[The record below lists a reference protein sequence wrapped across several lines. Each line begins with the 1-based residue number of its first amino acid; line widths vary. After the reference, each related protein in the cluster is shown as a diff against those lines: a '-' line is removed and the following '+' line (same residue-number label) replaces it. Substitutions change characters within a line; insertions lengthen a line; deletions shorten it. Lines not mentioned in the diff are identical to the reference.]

1 MKKHLLTSLLLL
13 ASLAGCTNYGSHGE
27 LKKMEE
33 IKHLGDSNPRMALSS
48 YDSLKKDIMKAPT
61 YVRNKYALLGVRL
74 RDKADIMYTSDY
86 CIIPLIPYFEKN
98 GTNRERQE
106 VYYYAG
112 SVYRDLQ
119 DTPRSL
125 EYFLKSASCAEN
137 GKVDS
142 VMLRNCYSQLY
153 IQYMRT
159 QDFKNALHAGEKE
172 CEIAKS
178 IGQLDDLSLNHQFNA
193 YMQMTNYKK
202 LSPLAYEIL
211 KNECELPASQRDA
224 GALTDLLYAFCAVND
239 KQNADRCY
247 AMISSLKRNYIKKS
261 TMDFYLGRYFELV
274 GPTDSCIFYYQRAL
288 KQGSLTCQY
297 DASQR
302 LFFLYDRLGNMEQAY
317 EYASKHVDISREL
330 DLGKRQEMA
339 ATVNNQHQYYRNKG
353 EEERIKKENEKKNT
367 WLWGLSLGALALISL
382 IYASYI
388 HKNFQFKKRLQKI
401 SDTLGGSTGD
411 RKKKKKETQMLKQI
425 QKDAETVKKR
435 QEEMERE
442 LEKAQSDAR
451 LQKELREKQA
461 REKERLEKDMEQT
474 RKNAEETLQEA
485 QKLIEHNTNLLRMTR
500 LTELTKSEKDIAE
513 TIRKASLGKQT
524 LTAKQWD
531 ELYSFIDQQC
541 PEFASHL
548 SANFGTLGE
557 IQARTCYL
565 LKLGLTTTEICN
577 LMEGCSRSTIWR
589 WKKRLKLEEYPP
601 TEDSRGCGKARPNS

>member
-27 LKKMEE
+27 MKKMEE

-48 YDSLKKDIMKAPT
+48 YDSLKKDITKAPT

-74 RDKADIMYTSDY
+74 RDKADIMYTSDS
-86 CIIPLIPYFEKN
+86 CITPLIPYFEKN

-119 DTPRSL
+119 DAPRSL

-153 IQYMRT
+153 KAYTIV
-159 QDFKNALHAGEKE
+159 QDYKNALETAKAEYQVAQDIGILDEITMIHLGNAFMRTDSFPQATKVMLMTEKE
-172 CEIAKS
+172 NRKHTTVNTPDILCDM
-178 IGQLDDLSLNHQFNA
+178 LYYFSLIKDTLNA
-193 YMQMTNYKK
+193 RLCYTRFANMAEH
-202 LSPLAYEIL
+202 PLKA
-211 KNECELPASQRDA
+211 Q
-224 GALTDLLYAFCAVND
+224 
-239 KQNADRCY
+239 QH
-247 AMISSLKRNYIKKS
+247 IS
-261 TMDFYLGRYFELV
+261 LGKYFALV
-274 GPTDSCIFYYQRAL
+274 GPSDSCTHHFQLAL
-288 KQGSLTCQY
+288 EKGDLICKY
-297 DASQR
+297 DACKK
-302 LFFLYDRLGNMEQAY
+302 LFHLYESTKNQEQAY
-317 EYASKHVDISREL
+317 KYANEFFDICANL

-339 ATVNNQHQYYRNKG
+339 ATVNNQHQYYRNKR
-353 EEERIKKENEKKNT
+353 EEERIKKEKEKKNT
-367 WLWGLSLGALALISL
+367 WLWGFCLSVPILIFFS
-382 IYASYI
+382 IY
-388 HKNFQFKKRLQKI
+388 KNFQFKKQLQKI

-425 QKDAETVKKR
+425 QKDAETAKAR

-442 LEKAQSDAR
+442 LKKAQSNAR

-500 LTELTKSEKDIAE
+500 LTELTKSEENIAE

-548 SANFGTLGE
+548 SANFGTPNE
-557 IQARTCYL
+557 TQTRTCYL
-565 LKLGLTTTEICN
+565 LKLGLTSTEICN
-577 LMEGCSRSTIWR
+577 LVEGCSRSTIWR

-601 TEDSRGCGKARPNS
+601 TEDSRGYGKARPNS